1 MESFYFYDLE
11 TTGRDPRW
19 HRVIQFAG
27 IRTDADLEP
36 IGDPVSWLVAL
47 DDDVVPE
54 PEAALVTG
62 LVPGDCAE
70 GIDEG
75 ELFRRIAAEFSRPG
89 TCVVGFN
96 NLRFDDEFVR
106 YGFWRNLHDPYA
118 REWQGGNSRWDLI
131 DLARMAAALRPEG
144 TVWPQR
150 EGRRVFRLEDLAAA
164 NGIEQLQAHD
174 AASDVLATLG
184 LARLLK
190 RAQPRLF
197 DYYLSLR
204 DKRVVAD
211 LVLPVAARP
220 FLHVSGRY
228 HGNRDHL
235 ALVAS
240 VAAHPVNRN
249 SVIVADLSVDPDS
262 WAELS
267 AETLAERL
275 FARRESLGDRQRP
288 PLKEVH
294 LNKVPAVAPLG
305 VLGGPDAERP
315 GIDVDACLGHLERL
329 RKIPDLAGRIRE
341 LYAPRA
347 RTPVE
352 DVDGELYDG
361 FLPDA
366 DRSVLLQL
374 RDADPATLAAPPSL
388 GDPRARELVFRFR
401 ARRHPGSLGA
411 DEQQLWAGQVR
422 DRLTRGRPG
431 MASVAEARERIER
444 LRAQIDSGAPR
455 VLDELDAHLAGLVER
470 WGLDGAGR

>member
-184 LARLLK
+184 LARHLK
-190 RAQPRLF
+190 QAQPRLF

-204 DKRVVAD
+204 NKRVVAD
-211 LVLPVAARP
+211 LVLPVRERP

-228 HGNRDHL
+228 HGNHHHMAL
-235 ALVAS
+235 AAS
-240 VAAHPVNRN
+240 VAPHPVNRN
-249 SVIVADLSVDPDS
+249 SVIVADLSVDPED
-262 WAELS
+262 WADLS
-267 AETLAERL
+267 TAELAERL
-275 FARRESLGDRQRP
+275 FARREELGDRQRP

-305 VLGGPDAERP
+305 VLGEPDAERL
-315 GIDVDACLGHLERL
+315 GIDVEACLGHLERL
-329 RKIPDLAGRIRE
+329 RQTPGLTERIRD
-341 LYAPRA
+341 LYRPRP
-347 RTPVE
+347 RSPVE

-374 RDADPATLAAPPSL
+374 RDADPATLAAPPPIS
-388 GDPRARELVFRFR
+388 DPRARELVFRFR
-401 ARRHPGSLGA
+401 ARRHPGSLDA
-411 DEQQLWAGQVR
+411 EERQLWAEQVR
-422 DRLTRGRPG
+422 DRLTQGRPG
-431 MASVAEARERIER
+431 MASVAEARERIDR
-444 LRAQIDSGAPR
+444 LRPRVDPGAAR
-455 VLDELDAHLAGLVER
+455 VLDGLDVYLSGLVER
-470 WGLDGAGR
+470 WGLAGAGR

>member
-27 IRTDADLEP
+27 IRTDAELRP
-36 IGDPVSWLVAL
+36 LGDPVSWLVAL

-62 LVPGDCAE
+62 LAPRDCAG

-75 ELFRRIAAEFSRPG
+75 ELFRRIASEFGRPG

-131 DLARMAAALRPEG
+131 DLARTAAALRPEG
-144 TVWPQR
+144 IAWPER
-150 EGRRVFRLEDLAAA
+150 DGRRVFRLEDLAAA

-190 RAQPRLF
+190 QAKPRLF

-204 DKRVVAD
+204 DKRMVAE

-235 ALVAS
+235 ALAAS

-262 WAELS
+262 WAGLS
-267 AETLAERL
+267 TEALAERL

-305 VLGGPDAERP
+305 VLADPDAERL
-315 GIDVDACLGHLERL
+315 GIDVDACVAHLERL
-329 RKIPDLAGRIRE
+329 RRMPDSAERIRE
-341 LYAPRA
+341 VYAQRA
-347 RTPVE
+347 RPTAE

-374 RDADPATLAAPPSL
+374 RDADAASLAAPPPID
-388 GDPRARELVFRFR
+388 DPRARELVFRFR
-401 ARRHPGSLGA
+401 ARRHPETLDV
-411 DEQQLWAGQVR
+411 DERKAWAGVVR
-422 DRLTRGRPG
+422 DRLARGRPG

-444 LRAQIDSGAPR
+444 LRAEVDSGAIR
-455 VLDELDAHLAGLVER
+455 VLDGLDAHLAGLVER

>member
-27 IRTDADLEP
+27 IRTDVNLEP
-36 IGDPVSWLVAL
+36 IGEPVSWLVAL

-62 LVPGDCAE
+62 LAPADCAG

-75 ELFRRIAAEFSRPG
+75 ELFRRIAAEFGRPG

-106 YGFWRNLHDPYA
+106 HGFWRNLHDPYA

-144 TVWPQR
+144 VVWPER
-150 EGRRVFRLEDLAAA
+150 DGRRVFRLEDLAAA

-190 RAQPRLF
+190 QAQPRLF

-211 LVLPVAARP
+211 LVLPTTERP

-249 SVIVADLSVDPDS
+249 SVIVADLSVDPGD
-262 WAELS
+262 WADLS
-267 AETLAERL
+267 AQALAERL
-275 FARRESLGDRQRP
+275 FARREELGDRPRP

-305 VLGGPDAERP
+305 VLGEPDAARL
-315 GIDVDACLGHLERL
+315 GIDVDAGLAHLERL
-329 RKIPDLAGRIRE
+329 RRMPDLAGRIRE
-341 LYAPRA
+341 VYAPRA

-374 RDADPATLAAPPSL
+374 RDADAAALVAPPPIE
-388 GDPRARELVFRFR
+388 DPRARELVFRFR
-401 ARRHPGSLGA
+401 ARRHPETLDA
-411 DEQQLWAGQVR
+411 DEREAWAGVIR

-431 MASVAEARERIER
+431 MASVAEARERIAR
-444 LRAQIDSGAPR
+444 LRAEVDPGAVR
-455 VLDELDAHLAGLVER
+455 VLDGLDAHLAGLIER
-470 WGLDGAGR
+470 WGLAGAGR

>member
-27 IRTDADLEP
+27 IRTDAELKPLGE
-36 IGDPVSWLVAL
+36 PVSWLVAL

-62 LVPGDCAE
+62 LAPRDCAG

-75 ELFRRIAAEFSRPG
+75 ELFRRIASEFGRPG

-106 YGFWRNLHDPYA
+106 HGFWRNLHDPYA

-144 TVWPQR
+144 IVWPER

-190 RAQPRLF
+190 QAQPRLF

-204 DKRVVAD
+204 NKRVVAD
-211 LVLPVAARP
+211 LVLPVGERP

-228 HGNRDHL
+228 HGNRNHL
-235 ALVAS
+235 ALAAS

-249 SVIVADLSVDPDS
+249 SVVVADLSVDPDS
-262 WAELS
+262 WAGLS
-267 AETLAERL
+267 AEELAERL
-275 FARRESLGDRQRP
+275 FARQESLGDRQRP

-305 VLGGPDAERP
+305 VLGDPDAGRL
-315 GIDVDACLGHLERL
+315 GIDMEACLGHLEHL
-329 RKIPDLAGRIRE
+329 RQMPDLVGRIRE
-341 LYAPRA
+341 VYAPRA

-366 DRSVLLQL
+366 DRSVLQQL
-374 RDADPATLAAPPSL
+374 RDADPTALAAPPPIS
-388 GDPRARELVFRFR
+388 DPRAGELVFRFR
-401 ARRHPGSLGA
+401 ARRHPGSLDAG
-411 DEQQLWAGQVR
+411 EQELWAEQVR

-431 MASVAEARERIER
+431 MASVAEARERIDR
-444 LRAQIDSGAPR
+444 LRAQVDPGANR
-455 VLDELDAHLAGLVER
+455 VLEGLDAHLAGLVER
-470 WGLDGAGR
+470 WGLPGTGR